1 MQNGLARLCGITVI
15 LSCLMADALTGMETG
30 MLAPP
35 SESALAPGELIRI
48 SGAVKSFGTP
58 EGGRVLALDHV
69 DLTIQNNEFLTLL
82 GPSGCGKTTLLR
94 SIAGFEDLNGGT
106 IELDGRPLGEV
117 PPHKRPFNTVF
128 QSYALFPHLSVED
141 NVGYGLDVA
150 RVARRER
157 DQRVADSLAMVG
169 LSGLGRRKPR
179 QLSGGQQQRV
189 ALARAIVN
197 RPRLLLL
204 DEPLS
209 ALDRQLRQSMQIE
222 LKTLQHTLGITFLYV
237 THDQEEA
244 LVMSDRIAVMSKG
257 TIQQIDTPGAIYH
270 RPANRFVAGFV
281 GVSNILSGRI
291 VSSDGRG
298 STVQTASGIDVLA
311 MPGGAR
317 AGGPVSVLIRPE
329 KMEVRPE
336 GSSDDRPWLPATIQQ
351 IVFVGSELH
360 VHAALSDGTKIVAL
374 DRRVGAGTDSWS
386 QEQPVQ
392 LHYRPSSLHVMA
404 DEGG

>member
-1 MQNGLARLCGITVI
+1 MIPPPAARA
-15 LSCLMADALTGMETG
+15 SNTGEV
-30 MLAPP
+30 
-35 SESALAPGELIRI
+35 IRI
-48 SGAVKSFGTP
+48 DGAVKFFGTP
-58 EGGRVLALDHV
+58 EGGRVFALDRV
-69 DLTIQNNEFLTLL
+69 DLAIRNNEFLTLL

-117 PPHKRPFNTVF
+117 PPHRRPFNTVF

-150 RVARRER
+150 RVARGER

-257 TIQQIDTPGAIYH
+257 TIQQIDTPGTIYH

-311 MPGGAR
+311 MPGGAP

-351 IVFVGSELH
+351 VVFVGSELH

-374 DRRVGAGTDSWS
+374 DRRAGAGTESWS

-392 LHYRPSSLHVMA
+392 LHYRPSSLHVMP

>member
-1 MQNGLARLCGITVI
+1 MTVV

-35 SESALAPGELIRI
+35 SQSALAPGELIRI

-69 DLTIQNNEFLTLL
+69 DLTVQNNEFLTLL

-311 MPGGAR
+311 MPGGAP
-317 AGGPVSVLIRPE
+317 AGGPVLVLIRPE

-351 IVFVGSELH
+351 VVFVGSELH

>member
-1 MQNGLARLCGITVI
+1 
-15 LSCLMADALTGMETG
+15 

-35 SESALAPGELIRI
+35 LNTALSPGVLIRI
-48 SGAVKSFGTP
+48 AGAVKSFGTP

-69 DLTIQNNEFLTLL
+69 DLAIHNNEFLTLL

-106 IELDGRPLGEV
+106 IELDGRPLGDV
-117 PPHKRPFNTVF
+117 PPHRRPFNTVF
-128 QSYALFPHLSVED
+128 QSYALFPHLTVED

-150 RVARRER
+150 RVPRRER
-157 DQRVADSLAMVG
+157 DQRVGDALALVG

-257 TIQQIDTPGAIYH
+257 TIQQIDAPGAIYH
-270 RPANRFVAGFV
+270 HPANRFVASFV
-281 GVSNILSGRI
+281 GVSNILSGR
-291 VSSDGRG
+291 VAAKDAFGC
-298 STVQTASGIDVLA
+298 TVQTATGLCVLA
-311 MPGGAR
+311 MSSGAR
-317 AGGPVSVLIRPE
+317 TGDSVSVMIRPE
-329 KMEVRPE
+329 KLEVHPE
-336 GSSDDRPWLPATIQQ
+336 GSSDDRPWLAATIEQV
-351 IVFVGSELH
+351 VFVGSELH
-360 VHAALSDGTKIVAL
+360 VHAALADGTKVVAL
-374 DRRVGAGTDSWS
+374 DRRAGAAAHSWM
-386 QEQPVQ
+386 QGQAVR

-404 DEGG
+404 QEAA

>member
-1 MQNGLARLCGITVI
+1 
-15 LSCLMADALTGMETG
+15 MADALTGMETG

-35 SESALAPGELIRI
+35 SQSALAPGELIRI

-69 DLTIQNNEFLTLL
+69 DLTVQNNEFLTLL

-311 MPGGAR
+311 MPGGAP
-317 AGGPVSVLIRPE
+317 AGGPVLVLIRPE

-351 IVFVGSELH
+351 VVFVGSELH